1 MALRLHLLEPDM
13 TRPAGRLSI
22 DVEVR
27 FRDCDPMGHVNN
39 AVYLTYLE
47 EARKRYWREV
57 LGVEDYRQ
65 VDFILARVEID
76 FRAPAF
82 PGQVLRV
89 WIRAGELRRSSFDFH
104 YEIRD
109 AATDGLIAEARTVQV
124 MYDYGRQRPK
134 PIPDAVRER
143 IRAFEAGFPPPDTP

>member
-1 MALRLHLLEPDM
+1 M
-13 TRPAGRLSI
+13 TRPDGRIWI

-57 LGVEDYRQ
+57 LGIADYRQ
-65 VDFILARVEID
+65 VDFILARAEID

-109 AATDGLIAEARTVQV
+109 AATDALVAEARTVQV
-124 MYDYGRQRPK
+124 MYDYARQRPK
-134 PIPDAVRER
+134 PIPDAVRDR
-143 IRAFEAGFPPPDTP
+143 IRAFEAGLSPAGRP